1 MKTLNIIESI
11 VIVVGLIMFGL
22 GSKVASIQQ
31 AAPWLQYAGL
41 ILVFVTG
48 LSDAIYRIVAKKS
61 FLK

>member
-1 MKTLNIIESI
+1 MKKLNIIESI
-11 VIVVGLIMFGL
+11 LIVLGLVLFGV
-22 GSKVASIQQ
+22 GSKIESVHQ

-41 ILVFVTG
+41 ILVFITG

>member
-1 MKTLNIIESI
+1 MKTLNIVESI
-11 VIVVGLIMFGL
+11 IIVIGLVMFGV
-22 GSKVASIQQ
+22 GSKIEVVHQ

-41 ILVFVTG
+41 ILVFITG

>member
-1 MKTLNIIESI
+1 MRTLNIIESI
-11 VIVVGLIMFGL
+11 IIVIGLIMFGV
-22 GSKVASIQQ
+22 GSKIEAVHQ

-41 ILVFVTG
+41 ILVFITG

>member
-1 MKTLNIIESI
+1 VKKLNIIESI
-11 VIVVGLIMFGL
+11 LIVLGLVLFGV
-22 GSKVASIQQ
+22 GSKIESVHQ

-41 ILVFVTG
+41 ILVFITG